1 LCFTETKNLRS
12 KNNEE
17 EVEMLVGGKEQK
29 NSYQI
34 NLRLILGLVIVLGFF
49 TVIIITVMLTASERI
64 AKKSRGNSINSQN
77 QETVVQQGED
87 NKASLLGVFKM
98 LDEGS
103 RQVGIF
109 DIIGRR
115 ELLISYSGSSNIR
128 DEYGQI
134 IAISQIEPGT
144 MVELKYIKD
153 NGKMTDMII
162 SDKAWKYVSVSNF
175 TLDPDLR
182 IMKIAKKQYKLADEL
197 LVLDGNDF
205 VSIYDIAQQDVLTV
219 WGYEETIWSVIVSR
233 GHGYVKLKDYEE
245 FLGDYITVG
254 YEAMQQITE
263 DMTITVREGD
273 FNLTVESGDFSATI
287 RVRVKRNEI
296 TYVSLKELGP
306 KAPKYGS
313 VMFDISPFGADLY
326 IKGELRSYANE
337 IELPYGT
344 YPIKVSLGG
353 YVSYEGNINVDS
365 PAKTIKIILPE
376 SSSNKKV
383 EVTETNTKSSSDYNT
398 GSPATD
404 GQGSGNKAGGNDNS
418 DFIIIGDKIID
429 TKHQIHV
436 QKPVG
441 ASVYLNGEYMGTSP
455 VSFSKI
461 IGSHVITFIREG
473 YETISYTVDVIND
486 GKDAY
491 FKFDDLVPNAIE
503 PEE

>member
-1 LCFTETKNLRS
+1 
-12 KNNEE
+12 
-17 EVEMLVGGKEQK
+17 MLSGEKEQK

-34 NLRLILGLVIVLGFF
+34 NFRLIVGLLVVLCFLSI
-49 TVIIITVMLTASERI
+49 VIITAMLTASGQG
-64 AKKSRGNSINSQN
+64 AKKIRRSSTNNQN
-77 QETVVQQGED
+77 QESLMQQRED

-98 LDEGS
+98 LNEAD
-103 RQVGIF
+103 RQVS
-109 DIIGRR
+109 IIDTTGLR
-115 ELLISYSGSSNIR
+115 ELTLNYNGASNIR

-144 MVELKYIKD
+144 MVDLTYNRD
-153 NGKMTDMII
+153 SGKLTDLTI
-162 SDKAWKYVSVSNF
+162 SDKAWKYESVSNF
-175 TLDPDLR
+175 TIDPDMCK
-182 IMKIAKKQYKLADEL
+182 MKIAQNQYKLAGQL
-197 LVLDGNDF
+197 LVLEGSEIASVN
-205 VSIYDIAQQDVLTV
+205 DIAQQDVLTV
-219 WGYEETIWSVIVSR
+219 WGYEETIWSIIITR
-233 GHGYVKLKDYEE
+233 GHGYVKLRDYED
-245 FLGDYITVG
+245 FLGDYITIG
-254 YEAMQQITE
+254 YESIQQITE

-306 KAPKYGS
+306 RAPKYGR

-326 IKGELRSYANE
+326 IKGELRSYASE

-353 YVSYEGNINVDS
+353 YVTYEGDLTVNS

-376 SSSNKKV
+376 SSSNKEA
-383 EVTETNTKSSSDYNT
+383 EVTETDTQSGITDNTDSSVT
-398 GSPATD
+398 GEQKD
-404 GQGSGNKAGGNDNS
+404 NNAGGGDNS
-418 DFIIIGDKIID
+418 DFIVIGDKIID
-429 TKHQIHV
+429 TKHQIYV

-441 ASVYLNGEYMGTSP
+441 ASVYLDGEYMGTSP

-491 FKFDDLVPNAIE
+491 FKYDDLVPDTITASE
-503 PEE
+503 

>member
-1 LCFTETKNLRS
+1 
-12 KNNEE
+12 
-17 EVEMLVGGKEQK
+17 MLVSGKEQK

-49 TVIIITVMLTASERI
+49 TIVIITTLLTASEQVT
-64 AKKSRGNSINSQN
+64 KKSRVNRGGQN
-77 QETVVQQGED
+77 QETFVQQRED
-87 NKASLLGVFKM
+87 NKASLLGVFKK

-103 RQVGIF
+103 RQVSIF
-109 DIIGRR
+109 DISGRR
-115 ELLISYSGSSNIR
+115 QLQLSYSGASNIR
-128 DEYGQI
+128 DEFGQI
-134 IAISQIEPGT
+134 ITIGQIEPGT
-144 MVELKYIKD
+144 MVELSYIMD
-153 NGKMTDMII
+153 SGKLTDMII
-162 SDKAWKYVSVSNF
+162 SNKAWKYVSVSNF
-175 TLDPDLR
+175 MLDPDSR
-182 IMKIAKKQYKLADEL
+182 MMKIAKKQYKLADEL
-197 LVLDGNDF
+197 LVLDGNDY

-219 WGYEETIWSVIVSR
+219 WGYEETIWSVTVTR
-233 GHGYVKLKDYEE
+233 GHGYVKLKDYED
-245 FLGDYITVG
+245 FIGDYITVG
-254 YEAMQQITE
+254 YESMQRITE
-263 DMTITVREGD
+263 DMIITVREGD

-313 VMFDISPFGADLY
+313 ITFDISPFGADLY
-326 IKGELRSYANE
+326 IKGELKSYASA

-344 YPIKVSLGG
+344 YPIKVTLGG
-353 YVSYEGNINVDS
+353 YVSYEGNLNVDS

-376 SSSNKKV
+376 SSSDKKV
-383 EVTETNTKSSSDYNT
+383 EVTETSTQS
-398 GSPATD
+398 
-404 GQGSGNKAGGNDNS
+404 GSGNPVTAEQGSSNNGDGNGSS
-418 DFIIIGDKIID
+418 DFIVIGDKIID

-473 YETISYTVDVIND
+473 YETMSYTVDVIND

-491 FKFDDLVPNAIE
+491 FKFDDLVPNAII
-503 PEE
+503 PE

>member
-1 LCFTETKNLRS
+1 
-12 KNNEE
+12 
-17 EVEMLVGGKEQK
+17 MLVSGKEQK

-49 TVIIITVMLTASERI
+49 TAIIITTMLTASERVT
-64 AKKSRGNSINSQN
+64 KKSRINSDGQN
-77 QETVVQQGED
+77 QETFVQQREE
-87 NKASLLGVFKM
+87 NKASLPGVFKM

-103 RQVGIF
+103 RQVSIF
-109 DIIGRR
+109 DISGRR
-115 ELLISYSGSSNIR
+115 ELQLSYSGASNIR
-128 DEYGQI
+128 DEFGQI

-144 MVELKYIKD
+144 MVELSYIKD
-153 NGKMTDMII
+153 SGKLTDMII
-162 SDKAWKYVSVSNF
+162 SNKAWKYVSVSNF
-175 TLDPDLR
+175 MLDPDTR
-182 IMKIAKKQYKLADEL
+182 TMKIAKKQYKLADEL
-197 LVLDGNDF
+197 MVLDGNDF
-205 VSIYDIAQQDVLTV
+205 VSIYEIAQQDVLTV
-219 WGYEETIWSVIVSR
+219 WGYEETIWSVIVTR
-233 GHGYVKLKDYEE
+233 GHGYVKLKDYED

-254 YEAMQQITE
+254 YEAMQRITE

-313 VMFDISPFGADLY
+313 VAFDISPFGADLY

-344 YPIKVSLGG
+344 YPIKVMLGG
-353 YVSYEGNINVDS
+353 YVSYEGNLNVDS

-376 SSSNKKV
+376 SSSDKKV
-383 EVTETNTKSSSDYNT
+383 EVTETNTQSSAGDKT
-398 GSPATD
+398 GSPVTD
-404 GQGSGNKAGGNDNS
+404 KHGSSNNGDGNGSS
-418 DFIIIGDKIID
+418 DFIVIGDKIID

-473 YETISYTVDVIND
+473 YETMSYTVDVIND

-491 FKFDDLVPNAIE
+491 FKFDDLVPNAIV